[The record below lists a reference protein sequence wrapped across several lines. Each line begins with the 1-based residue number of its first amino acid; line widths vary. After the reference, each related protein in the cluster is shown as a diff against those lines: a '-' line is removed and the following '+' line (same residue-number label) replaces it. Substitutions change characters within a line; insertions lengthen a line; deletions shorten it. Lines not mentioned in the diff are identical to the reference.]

1 MNYYVRKIALPAL
14 AAFLMFAS
22 CTESK
27 TTSEEETEIKTMDS
41 TSRAIKENTEKLDA
55 QTKKV
60 EESLEKLDTE
70 FETNN

>member
-1 MNYYVRKIALPAL
+1 MNYHLKKLVLPAL
-14 AAFLMFAS
+14 AIMIAAVS

-27 TTSEEETEIKTMDS
+27 TTTQEETEIKTMDS
-41 TSRAIKENTEKLDA
+41 TSRTIKENTEKLDE

-60 EESLEKLDTE
+60 EASLEKLDTE

>member
-1 MNYYVRKIALPAL
+1 MNYYVKKIALPAI
-14 AAFLMFAS
+14 ASFLMLVS
-22 CTESK
+22 CSESK
-27 TTSEEETEIKTMDS
+27 TTTQEETEIKTMDS
-41 TSRAIKENTEKLDA
+41 TSRTIKEKTDKLDA